1 MESTVTWKHKGRFA
15 QTGIYLMKFLRM
27 FVFQN
32 DWKVLPMG
40 AFIAALVTFVVGA
53 NMFVTQEGTVNGTFA
68 LTCVCIWNGFFNS
81 IQVVCRERNIIKRE
95 HRAGLHMSAYIAAH
109 MIYQM
114 LLCITQAAITLL
126 ICAVAGVVFPAQGV
140 VTPWGALDLGITLF
154 LTIYAADMLALMVS
168 SIVRT
173 TTTAMT
179 VMPFLLIV
187 QLVFSGA
194 FFELAG
200 FAQKLTALTI
210 SRWGMESLC
219 AIGRYNDQPMVTLW
233 NTMYQFRN
241 IEYMGQKPIL
251 NLLIEIETNGSQPE
265 FLLWSGQQNSNPLYE
280 ATASLVLH
288 NWLMLVLLLAVFA
301 VVAVVAL
308 EFIDRDKR

>member
-1 MESTVTWKHKGRFA
+1 MKSNRKGK
-15 QTGIYLMKFLRM
+15 G
-27 FVFQN
+27 
-32 DWKVLPMG
+32 
-40 AFIAALVTFVVGA
+40 
-53 NMFVTQEGTVNGTFA
+53 
-68 LTCVCIWNGFFNS
+68 S
-81 IQVVCRERNIIKRE
+81 I
-95 HRAGLHMSAYIAAH
+95 
-109 MIYQM
+109 
-114 LLCITQAAITLL
+114 
-126 ICAVAGVVFPAQGV
+126 
-140 VTPWGALDLGITLF
+140 
-154 LTIYAADMLALMVS
+154 
-168 SIVRT
+168 
-173 TTTAMT
+173 
-179 VMPFLLIV
+179 
-187 QLVFSGA
+187 SGA

-280 ATASLVLH
+280 APSSLVLH
-288 NWLMLVLLLAVFA
+288 NWFMLVLLLAVFA